1 MLTLELEPEL
11 EMNLNNIAQK
21 EQRSV
26 SDVIKQ
32 LINRYL
38 KEKQESD
45 DLLVDLVKTLPKI
58 ACFENQDPL
67 ELQKAMRDEWN

>member
-11 EMNLNNIAQK
+11 EMNLNNIARQ

-38 KEKQESD
+38 IEKQESD
-45 DLLVDLVKTLPKI
+45 LLVDFAKTLPKI

>member
-11 EMNLNNIAQK
+11 EMNLTNIAQQ

-26 SDVIKQ
+26 SDLIKQ

-45 DLLVDLVKTLPKI
+45 LLVDFVKTLPKI

-67 ELQKAMRDEWN
+67 ALQKAMRDEWN